1 MYKTVKPT
9 TFTLSLELLEDLDIM
24 SKELGKKKT
33 AIISEAL
40 EMYMD
45 YQDIQLAKQRLNDS
59 SGTIS
64 HDELL
69 KELGIQMYSV
79 VYKKTAIKDF
89 KRIDKVNIK
98 FITDSILEFTNNFS
112 FQYEQ
117 ELLKTGKIKKLQ
129 GVTEELY
136 RLKLRTYR
144 VIYKKEEDRLIILVV
159 AVKSR
164 ENSYKK

>member
-45 YQDIQLAKQRLNDS
+45 YQDIQLAKKRLKDGSENI
-59 SGTIS
+59 T

-69 KELGIQMYSV
+69 KELGI
-79 VYKKTAIKDF
+79 
-89 KRIDKVNIK
+89 
-98 FITDSILEFTNNFS
+98 
-112 FQYEQ
+112 
-117 ELLKTGKIKKLQ
+117 
-129 GVTEELY
+129 
-136 RLKLRTYR
+136 
-144 VIYKKEEDRLIILVV
+144 
-159 AVKSR
+159 
-164 ENSYKK
+164 

>member
-45 YQDIQLAKQRLNDS
+45 YQDIQLAKKRLKDGS
-59 SGTIS
+59 QTIT

-69 KELGIQMYSV
+69 KELGI
-79 VYKKTAIKDF
+79 
-89 KRIDKVNIK
+89 
-98 FITDSILEFTNNFS
+98 
-112 FQYEQ
+112 
-117 ELLKTGKIKKLQ
+117 
-129 GVTEELY
+129 
-136 RLKLRTYR
+136 
-144 VIYKKEEDRLIILVV
+144 
-159 AVKSR
+159 
-164 ENSYKK
+164 